1 MLNCIKKYACF
12 ARNVCATREF
22 ADFWKMSHF
31 SDINVT
37 VAYATSATKFSKVS
51 AGAQRLSCQISI
63 AEQWKPVRFRGLN
76 TAHSIFT
83 ILKGHCRNTCQMCR
97 AGQIK
102 FAVFRLQNI
111 FSSFSVVIWH
121 PSDTATVALKSTV
134 LEYVSN
140 EVSVSATVAV
150 TAVYGVMS
158 HLHGGRCSPF
168 TSTVALKWQNCNGD
182 ACNGLYERS
191 CNQD

>member
-1 MLNCIKKYACF
+1 
-12 ARNVCATREF
+12 
-22 ADFWKMSHF
+22 
-31 SDINVT
+31 
-37 VAYATSATKFSKVS
+37 
-51 AGAQRLSCQISI
+51 
-63 AEQWKPVRFRGLN
+63 
-76 TAHSIFT
+76 
-83 ILKGHCRNTCQMCR
+83 MCR

-140 EVSVSATVAV
+140 ELSVSATVAV

-158 HLHGGRCSPF
+158 HLHGGRCTPF
-168 TSTVALKWQNCNGD
+168 TSTVALK
-182 ACNGLYERS
+182 
-191 CNQD
+191 